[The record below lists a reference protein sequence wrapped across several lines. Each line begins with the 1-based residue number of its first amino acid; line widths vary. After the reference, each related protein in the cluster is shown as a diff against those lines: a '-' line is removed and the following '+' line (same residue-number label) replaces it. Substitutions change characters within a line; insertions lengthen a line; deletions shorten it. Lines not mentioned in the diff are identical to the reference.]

1 MFVFWKDVWYIF
13 HKVAKSNQSV
23 FPARGHSKKERGLFI
38 MKKLTAL
45 LLSLCMVLTMACATA
60 LAEVKTASATAE
72 GFGGGNV
79 TVTLSVDGDKLVN
92 VEIDAT
98 SQTDSIGGAAAKV
111 LAEQMLANNSVE
123 VDGVTA
129 ATVTSDAV
137 KAAAAAAL
145 AELGLTNADLAKVE
159 AAEKETY
166 TDLTCDVLV
175 IGTGA
180 AGGAAAMAAAEAG
193 AKVIAIEKLA
203 TIGGTSAMAGGG
215 IAAPES
221 SEQKKYGIEDTCE
234 AYVDLW
240 VEYNHNEYFRED
252 SGMDED
258 RIRFVVGQAAGLID
272 WLEENGFEFG
282 RPMSFDLI
290 EGVDRFHYASNGKPT
305 DLLYAKNQKL
315 GVEYWLET
323 KATALLTD
331 ENGNCIGAT
340 VEKDGQT
347 FNIYAKGTVLATG
360 GFGNNQEMM
369 ERFTPVDAA
378 QVAYFYGS
386 AGQTGEG
393 ILMAE
398 DIGAAVYEKG
408 ARLGMSY
415 VVGDGTNAEL
425 TSLGGPWSQAPIVD
439 NTGVRFVNE
448 YCHSLNYPSLIYR
461 HAAPYYCIY
470 GSDRED
476 YAAILANNVDD
487 PAVTSAD
494 TLEELADKLGFD
506 KQAFLDCIAVYNAAK
521 DTGVD
526 AAFGARVD
534 FMNFATVGP
543 FYAVQIAP
551 QYTGTIGGVVTDT
564 SAQVLRADGTVIGGL
579 YAAGEASNGALYD
592 LVYMSGSSF
601 LNALSMGRIAGE
613 NAANQQ

>member
-1 MFVFWKDVWYIF
+1 
-13 HKVAKSNQSV
+13 
-23 FPARGHSKKERGLFI
+23 
-38 MKKLTAL
+38 
-45 LLSLCMVLTMACATA
+45 
-60 LAEVKTASATAE
+60 
-72 GFGGGNV
+72 
-79 TVTLSVDGDKLVN
+79 
-92 VEIDAT
+92 
-98 SQTDSIGGAAAKV
+98 
-111 LAEQMLANNSVE
+111 
-123 VDGVTA
+123 
-129 ATVTSDAV
+129 
-137 KAAAAAAL
+137 
-145 AELGLTNADLAKVE
+145 
-159 AAEKETY
+159 
-166 TDLTCDVLV
+166 
-175 IGTGA
+175 
-180 AGGAAAMAAAEAG
+180 
-193 AKVIAIEKLA
+193 
-203 TIGGTSAMAGGG
+203 
-215 IAAPES
+215 
-221 SEQKKYGIEDTCE
+221 
-234 AYVDLW
+234 
-240 VEYNHNEYFRED
+240 
-252 SGMDED
+252 MDED

-290 EGVDRFHYASNGKPT
+290 EGVDRFHYASTTKPT
-305 DLLYAKNQKL
+305 DLLYAKNQEL
-315 GVEYWLET
+315 GVEYWMET

-415 VVGDGTNAEL
+415 VVGDGTNAVL
-425 TSLGGPWSQAPIVD
+425 TSGRPVESGADCGQHGCPLRQRILP
-439 NTGVRFVNE
+439 F
-448 YCHSLNYPSLIYR
+448 LNYPSLIYR

-564 SAQVLRADGTVIGGL
+564 SAQVLRADGTAIGGL

>member
-1 MFVFWKDVWYIF
+1 MVYF
-13 HKVAKSNQSV
+13 SQSCEEQPECLPCTET
-23 FPARGHSKKERGLFI
+23 FQKGKGFFI
-38 MKKLTAL
+38 MKKL
-45 LLSLCMVLTMACATA
+45 TA

-305 DLLYAKNQKL
+305 DLLYAKNQEL

-398 DIGAAVYEKG
+398 AIGAAVYEKG

>member
-1 MFVFWKDVWYIF
+1 M
-13 HKVAKSNQSV
+13 
-23 FPARGHSKKERGLFI
+23 
-38 MKKLTAL
+38 
-45 LLSLCMVLTMACATA
+45 
-60 LAEVKTASATAE
+60 
-72 GFGGGNV
+72 
-79 TVTLSVDGDKLVN
+79 
-92 VEIDAT
+92 
-98 SQTDSIGGAAAKV
+98 
-111 LAEQMLANNSVE
+111 
-123 VDGVTA
+123 
-129 ATVTSDAV
+129 
-137 KAAAAAAL
+137 
-145 AELGLTNADLAKVE
+145 
-159 AAEKETY
+159 
-166 TDLTCDVLV
+166 
-175 IGTGA
+175 
-180 AGGAAAMAAAEAG
+180 
-193 AKVIAIEKLA
+193 
-203 TIGGTSAMAGGG
+203 
-215 IAAPES
+215 
-221 SEQKKYGIEDTCE
+221 
-234 AYVDLW
+234 
-240 VEYNHNEYFRED
+240 
-252 SGMDED
+252 
-258 RIRFVVGQAAGLID
+258 
-272 WLEENGFEFG
+272 
-282 RPMSFDLI
+282 
-290 EGVDRFHYASNGKPT
+290 
-305 DLLYAKNQKL
+305 
-315 GVEYWLET
+315 
-323 KATALLTD
+323 
-331 ENGNCIGAT
+331 
-340 VEKDGQT
+340 
-347 FNIYAKGTVLATG
+347 ATG

-398 DIGAAVYEKG
+398 AIGAAVYEKG

-521 DTGVD
+521 ETGVD